1 MKLKIALVLV
11 IVTCFTGLAQ
21 ADEATR
27 MTNPNAV
34 GFEILGR
41 SLLYSVFYDRA
52 LNDDM
57 AAGFGVGTVSTQI
70 AGIDTGTSATMVPAY
85 LNYYFS
91 RTGNALFATGGVSL
105 ITNASSVSGTKSS
118 TGGYTFNSNS
128 VEPSFGAGF
137 ESRGDS
143 GFLFRVAGY
152 GLIGSKVVPWMG
164 FSFGYA
170 F

>member
-1 MKLKIALVLV
+1 MKMKIALVLLV
-11 IVTCFTGLAQ
+11 VTCFSGITQ

-41 SLLYSVFYDRA
+41 SLLYSVFYDRV
-52 LNDDM
+52 LNDNM
-57 AAGFGVGTVSTQI
+57 AAGFGIGTVSTQI
-70 AGIDTGTSATMVPAY
+70 AGIDTGNSATMVPAY

-91 RTGNALFATGGVSL
+91 RLGNSLFVTGGVSL
-105 ITNASSVSGTKSS
+105 ITNATTVNGTKSS
-118 TGGYTFNSNS
+118 TGGYNFNDNS

-143 GFLFRVAGY
+143 GFLFRIAGY
-152 GLIGSKVVPWMG
+152 GLVSTKVVPWMG